1 MFRLA
6 WRRRVGAESS
16 QRPAWA
22 ERTIGRSRVWGTGP
36 HNDLVEAGLL
46 EESQQQAPNLC
57 DQATGDPP
65 ESNQD
70 WKLQGQPQG
79 QTPQTETRTRRSSV
93 GAEKES
99 MRSGV

>member
-22 ERTIGRSRVWGTGP
+22 ERTIGRSRVWGAGP

-79 QTPQTETRTRRSSV
+79 QEPQAETRARRCSV
-93 GAEKES
+93 GAK
-99 MRSGV
+99 